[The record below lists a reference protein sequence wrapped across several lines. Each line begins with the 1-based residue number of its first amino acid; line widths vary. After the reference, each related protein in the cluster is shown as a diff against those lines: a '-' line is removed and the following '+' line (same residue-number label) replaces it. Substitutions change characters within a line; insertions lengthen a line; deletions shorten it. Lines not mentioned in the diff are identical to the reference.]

1 MPAGG
6 VQSCGACAAARGLSS
21 WPGLLSF
28 LCPPP
33 ALTTHP
39 PTVHRTPQVMK
50 RRQERE
56 LAQLFQYELKRKE
69 MQEAAEAKVGHLRRG
84 AMQRSGVPC

>member
-1 MPAGG
+1 M
-6 VQSCGACAAARGLSS
+6 
-21 WPGLLSF
+21 
-28 LCPPP
+28 
-33 ALTTHP
+33 
-39 PTVHRTPQVMK
+39 HRAPQVMK